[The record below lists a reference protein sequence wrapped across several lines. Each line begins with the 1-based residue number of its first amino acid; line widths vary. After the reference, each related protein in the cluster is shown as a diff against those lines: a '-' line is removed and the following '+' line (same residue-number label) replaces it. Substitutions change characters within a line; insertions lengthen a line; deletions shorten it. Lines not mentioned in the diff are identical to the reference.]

1 MTLQITGSHLELTDA
16 IRAHAEEKFGGLE
29 KYSDAITQIRVDIG
43 KTTNHHHKGDVF
55 RAEVNVDVPGKVLRA
70 ETTSDDL
77 YKAIN
82 EAKDIIKQEL
92 VNYKER
98 LRGE

>member
-1 MTLQITGSHLELTDA
+1 MLQITGTNLDLTDA
-16 IRAHAEEKFGGLE
+16 IRTHVEEKLGGLD
-29 KYSDAITQIRVDIG
+29 KYFDKITQVRVDIG
-43 KTTNHHHKGDVF
+43 KTSNHHHKGDVF
-55 RAEVNVDVPGKVLRA
+55 RSEVNVDVPGKVLRA

-82 EAKDIIKQEL
+82 ESKDIIKQEL
-92 VNYKER
+92 VTYKER